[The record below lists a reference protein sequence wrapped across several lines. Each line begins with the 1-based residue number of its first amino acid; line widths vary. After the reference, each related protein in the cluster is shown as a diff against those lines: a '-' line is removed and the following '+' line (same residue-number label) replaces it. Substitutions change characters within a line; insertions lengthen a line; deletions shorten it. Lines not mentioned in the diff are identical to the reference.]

1 MIKRS
6 SAAEGDWRNLLFA
19 VPFLVVYGWLLVY
32 PLLAGIHLSL
42 YRANLFGGAH
52 FIGVDNYVRLFR
64 DATFLQAMG
73 NSCLFVL
80 MCVPILVG
88 LALALALAL
97 NRATWFSGLVRGTV
111 FAASVLSVTV
121 LTIVWREML
130 APDGGLIGKVSRIVH
145 IAPAAFISDPHL
157 VLGSLAFITVWW
169 SLGLPMILILSALQ
183 QIPRSLFEAAAL
195 DRATPWASFRHI
207 TLPLLTPALV
217 LIAAYECALQF
228 QVFGQAQLLTQGGPN
243 GASRPM
249 VLFIY
254 ETGFNHWDVGYAA
267 AASQVLFAFILA
279 ASLAPRLGP
288 VVGRMLGRR
297 A

>member
-1 MIKRS
+1 MRRS
-6 SAAEGDWRNLLFA
+6 AVEDSDWRNLLFA
-19 VPFLVVYGWLLVY
+19 APFLAVYAWLLVY

-52 FIGVDNYVRLFR
+52 FIGLDNYVRLFR
-64 DATFLQAMG
+64 DATFLQALG
-73 NSCLFVL
+73 NSCLFVV
-80 MCVPILVG
+80 MCVPVLVG

-97 NRATWFSGLVRGTV
+97 NRATWFSGLLRGTV

-121 LTIVWREML
+121 LTVVWREVL
-130 APDGGLIGKVSRIVH
+130 ASTALLSDVH
-145 IAPAAFISDPHL
+145 LALP
-157 VLGSLAFITVWW
+157 SLAAITVWW

-183 QIPRSLFEAAAL
+183 QIPPSLFEAAAL
-195 DRATPWASFRHI
+195 DKATPWAMFRHI
-207 TLPLLTPALV
+207 TLPLLRPALV

-228 QVFGQAQLLTQGGPN
+228 QLFGQAQLLTQGGPN

-279 ASLAPRLGP
+279 ASLAPRLL
-288 VVGRMLGRR
+288 RRFGRR